1 MHDQAI
7 QLDASFDNH
16 AHYTVSYWLRTRD
29 SYVVSG
35 EPIVIVTD
43 GTTQRVITAPCTG
56 HIVDI
61 YVEAGVPIMPRA
73 VLGMVRPSLIMPTI
87 DGGTSTV
94 LTSILFILLAL
105 VTISLIGGLSSSAPK
120 PAPVVIPTSTTLPS
134 STDDTSLIDSLVENL
149 TIPGIVP
156 PATNTDVARTDDQL
170 SATPDLTMTQLPP
183 ATNQEN
189 NSVDT
194 ADVQPLPTFVATE
207 LPSDQ
212 STSTAPTTLSE
223 DETRVSDTNDDIAPP
238 MIPTPTANT
247 ASTVATPIPTVVVT
261 ATTNLTLSPTP
272 SPANSI
278 NTNPPTST
286 ATPVPTVDDAE
297 QDALLT
303 NENITWEFVVG
314 IDRIVNLT
322 KEVEANLPSGTI
334 SQSTYNNVVSYA
346 DGEVRRI
353 IEELELV
360 IAEYRDYGELNEVNR
375 QWFDVFTTLQ
385 VDCLSIYDT
394 LQQSVTTKQN
404 VPDLT
409 QKYNGCYAGLEY
421 IN

>member
-61 YVEAGVPIMPRA
+61 YVEAGVPVMPRA
-73 VLGMVRPSLIMPTI
+73 VFGMVRPNLIMPTI
-87 DGGTSTV
+87 DSGTSTV
-94 LTSILFILLAL
+94 ITSILFIFLAL

-120 PAPVVIPTSTTLPS
+120 PAPVIPTSTTLPS
-134 STDDTSLIDSLVENL
+134 STDDTSLIDSVVENL
-149 TIPGIVP
+149 TIPEIVP
-156 PATNTDVARTDDQL
+156 PATNSDIARTDDPSSSTIEIIL
-170 SATPDLTMTQLPP
+170 TQLPT
-183 ATNQEN
+183 ATDQEN

-223 DETRVSDTNDDIAPP
+223 DETRMSVTNDDIAPP

-247 ASTVATPIPTVVVT
+247 ASTVATPIPTMVET

-286 ATPVPTVDDAE
+286 ATPVPTVDDVE

-303 NENITWEFVVG
+303 NENITWEFVGG
-314 IDRIVNLT
+314 IGLIVNLT
-322 KEVEANLPSGTI
+322 KDVEANLPSGTI
-334 SQSTYNNVVSYA
+334 SQSMYDDVVLYA
-346 DGEVRRI
+346 DEEVRRT
-353 IEELELV
+353 IEKLELV
-360 IAEYRDYGELNEVNR
+360 IAEYRDYAELNEVNR

-394 LQQSVTTKQN
+394 LQQSVTTTQN

>member
-16 AHYTVSYWLRTRD
+16 AHYTISYWLRTRD

-35 EPIVIVTD
+35 EPIVIVDD

-61 YVEAGVPIMPRA
+61 YVEAGVPVMPRA
-73 VLGMVRPSLIMPTI
+73 VLGMVRPNLIMPTI

-94 LTSILFILLAL
+94 LTSIFFILIAL
-105 VTISLIGGLSSSAPK
+105 ITISLIGGLSSSSK
-120 PAPVVIPTSTTLPS
+120 NPAPVVLHTPTTQPPAA
-134 STDDTSLIDSLVENL
+134 DDTSLIDSLVENL
-149 TIPGIVP
+149 TIPDIVP
-156 PATNTDVARTDDQL
+156 PTTNPDVARTDDPSITTTEL
-170 SATPDLTMTQLPP
+170 TVTPLPTATD
-183 ATNQEN
+183 QEN
-189 NSVDT
+189 TSVDT
-194 ADVQPLPTFVATE
+194 TEGQPLPTVVATE
-207 LPSDQ
+207 VPSNQ
-212 STSTAPTTLSE
+212 STSVEPTTLAE
-223 DETRVSDTNDDIAPP
+223 DEARTSAANDDIAPP
-238 MIPTPTANT
+238 MIPTPTASS
-247 ASTVATPIPTVVVT
+247 ASTMTTPSPTVLMT
-261 ATTNLTLSPTP
+261 ATTDQTVSPTP
-272 SPANSI
+272 SPANSN
-278 NTNPPTST
+278 NTNLPTST
-286 ATPVPTVDDAE
+286 ATPVPTVNDAE

-303 NENITWEFVVG
+303 NEEINWEFVVG

-334 SQSTYNNVVSYA
+334 SQSTYDNVVAYA
-346 DGEVRRI
+346 NDEVRRI

-360 IAEYRDYGELNEVNR
+360 IAEYRDYAELNEVNR

-385 VDCLSIYDT
+385 VDCLSIYNT
-394 LQQSVTTKQN
+394 LQQSVTTKQS